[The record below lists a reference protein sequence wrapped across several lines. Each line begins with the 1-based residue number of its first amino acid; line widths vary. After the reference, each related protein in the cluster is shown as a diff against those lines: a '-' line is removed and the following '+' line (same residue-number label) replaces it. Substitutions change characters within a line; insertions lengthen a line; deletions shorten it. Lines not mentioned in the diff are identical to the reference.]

1 MFIPLT
7 LDTAPLDV
15 PLWAVYGSDCFPTVF
30 ACIVKDNPQY
40 RYMGVGRSIW
50 GWSVYR
56 GRGGYRTLGIGRE
69 ECEKRNMRIFRCR
82 QEAFDY
88 IASLFPQEGNA

>member
-30 ACIVKDNPQY
+30 ACIVKDYP
-40 RYMGVGRSIW
+40 GSPGTGRALW
-50 GWSVYR
+50 GWSIYR
-56 GRGGYRTLGIGRE
+56 NKGAFRTLGVGIE
-69 ECEKRNMRIFRCR
+69 WCEKHNVRIFRSR